1 MCTASL
7 PIFAFDREGRPV
19 LKRQSIEKPTRDTP
33 GTRETHI
40 MRKMILAVA
49 FLVLLPTF
57 SYGQSGFNG
66 TWVTTDFKTRE
77 GYGKSYLTFKV
88 DGTRATGT
96 VSRQDAVT
104 IRDGAVDGDTITFYA
119 VYAAGERT
127 VSFVGKLS
135 GDTIAFT
142 RSVKAR
148 DENGNSGTGLFGAK
162 GPMQFTAK
170 RDRSAD
176 TGVEAHYGDWKLS
189 LAKSH
194 YQPSPPLQPVEPEI
208 LAIRAVGDGQ
218 AELTVVSATETGA
231 PTFAQTIFK
240 TDGNAYPIYTQTA
253 LDTMVAGG
261 KPTVRTNSMKVID
274 ANTMAVTFKNIDGSG
289 TLLTS
294 VVSADGQ
301 TLTETWKDVDKLG
314 KQTFSAVE
322 VYDRIP

>member
-1 MCTASL
+1 
-7 PIFAFDREGRPV
+7 V
-19 LKRQSIEKPTRDTP
+19 
-33 GTRETHI
+33 
-40 MRKMILAVA
+40 RKMILAVA

-57 SYGQSGFNG
+57 SYAQSGFNG

-127 VSFVGKLS
+127 VSFVGKLN

-142 RSVKAR
+142 RSVKIH
-148 DENGNSGTGLFGAK
+148 DENGNSGKGLFGAE
-162 GPMQFTAK
+162 GPMQFTAT
-170 RDRSAD
+170 RDSSAD
-176 TGVEAHYGDWKLS
+176 TGVEAHYGNWKLN

-218 AELTVVSATETGA
+218 AELTAVFATETGA

-240 TDGNAYPIYTQTA
+240 ADGNDYPIYTQTA
-253 LDTMVAGG
+253 LDTVVAGG

-274 ANTMAVTFKNIDGSG
+274 PNTMALNFKNIDGSG

-294 VVSADGQ
+294 VVSPDGH
-301 TLTETWKDVDKLG
+301 TLTETWKDVDKSG
-314 KQTFSAVE
+314 KETASAVE